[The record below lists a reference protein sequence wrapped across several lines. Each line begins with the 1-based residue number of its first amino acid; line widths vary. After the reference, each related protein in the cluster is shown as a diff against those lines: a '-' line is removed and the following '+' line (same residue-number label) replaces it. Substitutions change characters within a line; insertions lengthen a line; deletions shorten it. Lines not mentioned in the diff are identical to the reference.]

1 MLFLDQPKTK
11 ALVLKASAAL
21 LFAALLGIGAAR
33 AVVTC
38 GGDACTSVSVHGN
51 YDASGKKVDVVVANL
66 NRLKT
71 INLTVTLVSNIGKKV
86 DLVFKLAPNATTTRT
101 VTEIGSDP
109 IRSQPEVAARLADF
123 ADQGAANPGKWKLV
137 ITNKSSFAVSL
148 VILYN
153 NEKTVT
159 EGIPAGS
166 VGTAQIAALGGKFV
180 WTAFNGASSKACAE
194 GNGDVAGS
202 QGAVE
207 VKCDRPAQTA
217 DQGGANQAS
226 ANPGKWK
233 LAITNKSP
241 VAVSLVII
249 HDNDKIV
256 TDGISAGQ
264 TGSAQI
270 PALKGKFVWKAFN
283 GGGASKPCAEGNG
296 DIVGSQGS
304 VEVKCDRP
312 AQ

>member
-1 MLFLDQPKTK
+1 
-11 ALVLKASAAL
+11 
-21 LFAALLGIGAAR
+21 
-33 AVVTC
+33 
-38 GGDACTSVSVHGN
+38 
-51 YDASGKKVDVVVANL
+51 
-66 NRLKT
+66 
-71 INLTVTLVSNIGKKV
+71 
-86 DLVFKLAPNATTTRT
+86 

-207 VKCDRPAQTA
+207 VKCDRPAQTV

-270 PALKGKFVWKAFN
+270 PALKGKFVWKASMEAGRPN
-283 GGGASKPCAEGNG
+283 HAPRAMATSWAHKAPSRLSVTGRLSK
-296 DIVGSQGS
+296 
-304 VEVKCDRP
+304 RP
-312 AQ
+312 ALTKAAAAPPRNLAH